1 MIGYARTR
9 SIIGFD
15 EFISGDLLKGKGW
28 PMTANKKTAGK
39 KTPKKVPKKDEGKTH
54 KKCPICAAHIEA
66 EAIKCLYCGSELNR
80 IL

>member
-1 MIGYARTR
+1 
-9 SIIGFD
+9 
-15 EFISGDLLKGKGW
+15 
-28 PMTANKKTAGK
+28 MTANKKKTAVK